1 MKLFQ
6 LASVLTL
13 GTVLMACQ
21 TTQSNS
27 TASKI
32 ESFKARYTKA
42 QNEPFAELV
51 IPNKIKTDLTLTEY
65 HHKVI
70 REKFPLQRY
79 QHVEQ
84 LNVAD
89 YDEATQNTIGLIS
102 KLRNHQFGELNAELA
117 QLQQQYEANQTLENE
132 DALFAAYASFNLAY
146 EQDLEHLNKWVAHSK
161 PYSLMARAT
170 YLHSFAWLI
179 RGHSYVYKTKVG
191 NINTTRHLATMAR
204 NDAFSVLADN
214 KQNLVMLQIINLT
227 SKLNSWY
234 LSHNWFY
241 GAAEKYP
248 NSRRLINT
256 YASSLYTRW
265 GGKQVQRD
273 LFLNYLSKNAAWA
286 LPEVIENFNKYEVNT
301 DTKEPL
307 FAPGYYDA
315 FLPSEDTVN
324 TAQNAADFQPRYSKI
339 LKDAEYYKNIRASH
353 KQKQFEQC
361 LSQSQLSIFLGRA
374 SALVLYGKATCYS
387 GLKQYQKALNMLD
400 VQQQIYPNALKRY
413 QQRYRKFI
421 NKRLNAS
428 KVI

>member
-6 LASVLTL
+6 LASVLAL
-13 GTVLMACQ
+13 GAVLMACQ

-27 TASKI
+27 SASKL
-32 ESFKARYTKA
+32 ESFKARYVKA
-42 QNEPFAELV
+42 QNEPFAELA
-51 IPNKIKTDLTLTEY
+51 IPNKIKTDLSLTDY

-70 REKFPLQRY
+70 REQFPLQRY

-102 KLRNHQFGELNAELA
+102 KLRNHQFDELNAELA
-117 QLQQQYEANQTLENE
+117 QLQQQYETNQTLENE
-132 DALFAAYASFNLAY
+132 ETLFAAYASFNLAY

-161 PYSLMARAT
+161 PYSLIARAT

-191 NINTTRHLATMAR
+191 NLNTTRHLNTMAR
-204 NDAFSVLADN
+204 NDAFSVLAEND
-214 KQNLVMLQIINLT
+214 QNLVMLQIINKT
-227 SKLNSWY
+227 SKLNTWY

-248 NSRRLINT
+248 NSRHLIKT

-273 LFLNYLSKNAAWA
+273 LFLNYLSINASWA
-286 LPEVIENFNKYEVNT
+286 LPEVIENFNKYEINT

-307 FAPGYYDA
+307 FTPGYYDA
-315 FLPSEDTVN
+315 FLPSEGTVN
-324 TAQNAADFQPRYSKI
+324 TAQNAEDFQPRYSEI
-339 LKDAEYYKNIRASH
+339 LKDAEYYKNIRALH
-353 KQKQFEQC
+353 KQKQFEPC
-361 LSQSQLSIFLGRA
+361 LSQAQLSIYLGRA
-374 SALVLYGKATCYS
+374 SEKVVFAKATCYS
-387 GLKQYQKALNMLD
+387 GLKQYQQALTMLD
-400 VQQQIYPNALKRY
+400 ILQKIYPNAFMRNQAKF
-413 QQRYRKFI
+413 RKFL
-421 NKRLNAS
+421 NRRVNAS